1 MARRKSKP
9 LSPTIPGK
17 RRNRASLQLSL
28 TTRNNNGRDLPVA
41 NHLGEGI
48 KQNRQVA
55 SGVVH
60 QEKENAEDG
69 SLHTA
74 RRNLN

>member
-17 RRNRASLQLSL
+17 RRKRASLQLSL
-28 TTRNNNGRDLPVA
+28 TSRNNNGRDLPVA
-41 NHLGEGI
+41 NHLGERI

>member
-17 RRNRASLQLSL
+17 RRNRASLQFSVS
-28 TTRNNNGRDLPVA
+28 RNDISRDLPVA

>member
-28 TTRNNNGRDLPVA
+28 TRNNNGRDLPVA

-48 KQNRQVA
+48 KKNRQVA
-55 SGVVH
+55 SGIVH
-60 QEKENAEDG
+60 KEKENAEDG